1 MFGSDK
7 KSPRH
12 GNSVETLVGPRA
24 VIRGDINF
32 SGGLYVEGT
41 IYGKVVADDGSAAV
55 LTLSEDG
62 RIEGE
67 VRAPVVVISGTMT
80 GDVHASERVELAAN
94 ARVQGNIHYKVVEMA
109 AGAMITGRLIHAEAP
124 LAQITGPSAE
134 SAAPAAVPL
143 RGKASKAEAEA
154 QQA

>member
-41 IYGKVVADDGSAAV
+41 IYGKVVADEGSAAV
-55 LTLSEDG
+55 LTLAEDG

-80 GDVHASERVELAAN
+80 GDVHAAERVELAAN
-94 ARVQGNIHYKVVEMA
+94 ARVNGNIHYKVVEMA

-124 LAQITGPSAE
+124 MAQLTGPAGE
-134 SAAPAAVPL
+134 SAPAAVPL
-143 RGKASKAEAEA
+143 RGKSAKVEA

>member
-1 MFGSDK
+1 MYFGSDK
-7 KSPRH
+7 KSTRH
-12 GNSVETLVGPRA
+12 GNAVETLVGPRA
-24 VIRGDINF
+24 VIRGDISF

-41 IYGKVVADDGSAAV
+41 IYGKVVADDNSAAV
-55 LTLSEDG
+55 LTLAEDG

-80 GDVHASERVELAAN
+80 GDVYASERVELAAN

-124 LAQITGPSAE
+124 LAQLTGPAAE
-134 SAAPAAVPL
+134 SPPAAVPL
-143 RGKASKAEAEA
+143 RGKAGKAEAQEA
-154 QQA
+154 